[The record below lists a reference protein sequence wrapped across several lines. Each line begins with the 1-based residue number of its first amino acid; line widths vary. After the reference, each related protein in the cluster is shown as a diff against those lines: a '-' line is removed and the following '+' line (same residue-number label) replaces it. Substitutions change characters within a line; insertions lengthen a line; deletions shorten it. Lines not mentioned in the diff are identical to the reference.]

1 VAKKKARTKSSGRW
15 LQEHH
20 GDLFVNRAR
29 AENYRSRAVYKL
41 MELDRKYSLLK
52 PGMTVVELGSAPGSW
67 TQYISERLKGRG
79 LIVATDILAM
89 DSFENVTFVQGD
101 FNDIDVLHKIGDV
114 LGDKRA
120 DLVLSDMAPNLSG
133 IVSAD
138 QARAIGLAELAHD
151 LARNFAGPGS
161 DFVIKLFQGEGFDNV
176 IKALRSD
183 YTSVTVK
190 KPEASRDRSR
200 EVFAVARNLLLV

>member
-1 VAKKKARTKSSGRW
+1 MGKKKSRTKSSERW

-29 AENYRSRAVYKL
+29 SENYRSRAVYKL
-41 MELDRKYSLLK
+41 IELDRKYSLLK

-67 TQYISERLKGRG
+67 TQYVSERLKGQG
-79 LIVATDILAM
+79 LIVATDILTM
-89 DSFENVTFVQGD
+89 DSFENVTFIQGD
-101 FNDIDVLHKIGDV
+101 FNDMDVLHRISDV
-114 LGDKRA
+114 LGENRA

-138 QARAIGLAELAHD
+138 QARAIALAELAHD

-161 DFVIKLFQGEGFDNV
+161 NFVTKLFQGGRFDDV

-190 KPEASRDRSR
+190 TPEASWDRSR
-200 EVFAVARNLLLV
+200 